1 VYLKNDKVKMKRKEE
16 ISVVNENFDK
26 FRKVQQEHQGK
37 YPGSDQNQQP
47 GLNDREYNNQS
58 NTDKSPGA
66 TGRDL

>member
-1 VYLKNDKVKMKRKEE
+1 M
-16 ISVVNENFDK
+16 VNENFDK

>member
-1 VYLKNDKVKMKRKEE
+1 VYLKNDKVKRREKRRF
-16 ISVVNENFDK
+16 SVVNENFDQ
-26 FRKVQQEHQGK
+26 FRKVELKHQGK
-37 YPGSDQNQQP
+37 YLGSDKNQQP